1 MARMIPP
8 SIPASCPS
16 AGEREIFTRL
26 KEEEAT
32 KEWITL
38 HSLDIAN
45 HLRQVSGEADF
56 VIIVPTLG
64 VLFLEVKACRS
75 LKREDGLWF
84 YGHETKGD
92 PRGPFKQAS
101 EAMHSIRQQVIKS
114 DPSLSRIPFWSAVA
128 FPFVEFKVA
137 SNEWHPWQVI
147 DAMRFKREPIAASVN
162 SILRSARM
170 HLRTQPSARWFRD
183 GERLPDIQQSAT
195 IARILRSN
203 FEFTE
208 KAYERR
214 SRKQAELLNYTGE
227 QFAALDTME
236 DNSRV
241 LFTGPAGTGKTVLAL
256 ETARRAACAGK
267 SVLLVCFNRLL
278 GKWLSDHPLARTGQI
293 TAGTLHQYMAGIV
306 DINVPEGADDA
317 FWKTRLPDAAV
328 SKLLAGHQDTGRFDL
343 VIVDEVQDLLHPP
356 YLDVLEL
363 LLKDGLADGS
373 WRMFGDFERQMLY
386 GQDRDQAEELLRK
399 RCGNFARGALRV
411 NCRNTPR
418 VAALSHLLGGL
429 TPNYSRILRPD
440 DQIEPTISYYATPSQ
455 QRKELGKTLERLF
468 KESYGNDDIVI
479 LSPKAGARCAAA
491 GITEERWHG
500 QLAPYESA
508 TSSQIR
514 YTTIQSFKGLDS
526 PAIIVTDV
534 EHVVGDTF
542 SSLFYV
548 ATTRALE
555 RLCIIV
561 HETAKP
567 NIIHTLLGGSQ
578 CDKGTRN
585 V

>member
-8 SIPASCPS
+8 TISASCPS

-26 KEEEAT
+26 KEEAAT
-32 KEWITL
+32 KKWITL
-38 HSLDIAN
+38 HSLDIAH
-45 HLRQVSGEADF
+45 HLRQISGEADF
-56 VIIVPTLG
+56 VIIVPALG
-64 VLFLEVKACRS
+64 VLFLEVKACHS

-101 EAMHSIRQQVIKS
+101 EAMHSIRQQVIQS
-114 DPSLSRIPFWSAVA
+114 APSLSRVPFWSAVA

-137 SNEWHPWQVI
+137 SDEWHPWQVI
-147 DAMRFKREPIAASVN
+147 DSVRFKREPIAASVN
-162 SILRSARM
+162 SILRNART
-170 HLRTQPSARWFRD
+170 HLCTQPSARWFRD
-183 GERLPDIQQSAT
+183 GERLPDIQQSAA

-208 KAYERR
+208 KAHDRR
-214 SRKQAELLNYTGE
+214 SRKQAEILRYTGE

-236 DNSRV
+236 DNPRV

-256 ETARRAACAGK
+256 EAARRASSTGK
-267 SVLLVCFNRLL
+267 SVLFVCFNRLL
-278 GKWLSDHPLARTGQI
+278 GKWLSEQPLARSGQI
-293 TAGTLHQYMAGIV
+293 TAGTLHQYMAGIAG
-306 DINVPEGADDA
+306 IKVPEGADDS
-317 FWKTRLPDAAV
+317 FWKAGLPDAAM
-328 SKLLAGHQDTGRFDL
+328 SKLLDGHRDTGRIDL
-343 VIVDEVQDLLHPP
+343 VIADEVQDLLHPS

-363 LLKDGLADGS
+363 VLKGRLANGS

-399 RCGNFARGALRV
+399 RCGTFAKGSLRM

-418 VAALSHLLGGL
+418 VATLSYLLGRL

-455 QRKELGKTLERLF
+455 QRKELVKTLERLF
-468 KESYGNDDIVI
+468 KESYSGNDIVV
-479 LSPKAGARCAAA
+479 LSSKAGARCAAA
-491 GITEERWHG
+491 GVTEEPWRG
-500 QLAPYESA
+500 QLARFEAA

-526 PAIIVTDV
+526 PAIVVTDV
-534 EHVVGDTF
+534 EHIDGDTF

-555 RLCIIV
+555 RLYIIV

-567 NIIHTLLGGSQ
+567 GIIQSLLGSKQ
-578 CDKGTRN
+578 Q
-585 V
+585 